1 MNRNNPLIQALS
13 LLVAA
18 ALLGLAFV
26 IGAVVIGALFVLG
39 AVAALTFAIR
49 IWWLRRA
56 TRPAAARDTSNRSAR
71 QVIEGDYTIVG
82 ETDAK
87 DGHPRAIPRDDAQS
101 RPRNPAD

>member
-1 MNRNNPLIQALS
+1 MNRSNPLIQALS

-39 AVAALTFAIR
+39 AVAALAFAIR
-49 IWWLRRA
+49 IWWLQRKA
-56 TRPAAARDTSNRSAR
+56 SPAVARDRCDPSERP
-71 QVIEGDYTIVG
+71 VIEGDYTVVG

-87 DGHPRAIPRDDAQS
+87 DGRPRAIPREDAQS